1 MSQKKKMEIRNEVP
15 RYNLIAPQ
23 IQKTPPNYKNSSTYV
38 LPLFVT
44 ECQRPIRIHHQK
56 EVAEVTVSNAPDPLA
71 EHEAHQACPPKSNH
85 ESLEWL

>member
-1 MSQKKKMEIRNEVP
+1 MAPQ
-15 RYNLIAPQ
+15 APQ
-23 IQKTPPNYKNSSTYV
+23 IQKSPPNYKNSSTYV
-38 LPLFVT
+38 LLFVT
-44 ECQRPIRIHHQK
+44 KCQRAITHYQK